1 MGASAKMCKGESAA
15 VEAAAAA
22 ESSCME
28 TTEPAPVEKTE
39 AAEKKL
45 SPEEMLR
52 QVAET
57 RRKLRET
64 LRSCEKTSAT
74 VSNTLTLTHE
84 TMEKYEYVK
93 DELGKIIDKQA
104 ERLMTQLGAACQPEE
119 ERRPCDKWHG
129 REGNEMWAEPRCVA
143 KTEKLA
149 REGYTRMD
157 ASEYLDTPE
166 VLHAKVAMLAEMIRH
181 SRELTAYTGA
191 GLSTSAGVADY
202 ASHAKGS

>member
-104 ERLMTQLGAACQPEE
+104 E
-119 ERRPCDKWHG
+119 
-129 REGNEMWAEPRCVA
+129 
-143 KTEKLA
+143 KLA